1 MTVTAIIQAR
11 MGSTRLPGKILKEVN
26 GKPLLLHQINRLKH
40 SKLIDQLVIATT
52 TEKQDDI
59 IEDFC
64 KKYNVSFFRGSENDV
79 LARYYE
85 ASEQFG
91 GETIVRLTSDCP
103 IIDSQI
109 VDKTIKY
116 FLDNNFDYVSNTIER
131 TYPRGLDTEVFSKA
145 ALTETYL
152 QANQAREREHVTV
165 YIYTHQDK
173 FKIGS
178 VKEENDYSKFRWTVD
193 TKEDLQLIKNILEY
207 FKDKESDFDLQDAIV
222 AMELNPEWFNINS
235 FIEQKKV

>member
-1 MTVTAIIQAR
+1 MTVIAIIQAR

-52 TEKQDDI
+52 IEKQDDL

-91 GETIVRLTSDCP
+91 GDVIVRLTSDCP
-103 IIDSQI
+103 IIDPDI
-109 VDKTIKY
+109 VDKTIQY
-116 FLDNNFDYVSNTIER
+116 YLENQFNYVSNTIER
-131 TYPRGLDTEVFSKA
+131 TYPRGLDTEVFSKKTLDVA
-145 ALTETYL
+145 YHEATLP
-152 QANQAREREHVTV
+152 RDREHVTA
-165 YIYTHQDK
+165 YIYTHPEQFSVGS
-173 FKIGS
+173 FK
-178 VKEENDYSKFRWTVD
+178 ENVDYSKYRWTVD
-193 TKEDLQLIKNILEY
+193 TKEDLQLVQNILKRFNGREDD
-207 FKDKESDFDLQDAIV
+207 FTFEEAILLMKE
-222 AMELNPEWFNINS
+222 NPKWFEINS
-235 FIEQKKV
+235 HIEQKKI